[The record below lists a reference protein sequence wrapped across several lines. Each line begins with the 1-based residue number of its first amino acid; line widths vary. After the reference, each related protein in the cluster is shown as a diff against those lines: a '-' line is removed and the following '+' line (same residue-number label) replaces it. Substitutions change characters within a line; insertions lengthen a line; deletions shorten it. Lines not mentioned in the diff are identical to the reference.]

1 MTDAEFDTWLTSPTS
16 IRCLLV
22 EVVAS
27 VAGVETTRYL
37 SSAGYVT
44 GAADTPG
51 NTAYLPL
58 VVGGVKFTETLSLD
72 SSGLSYGDVELDN
85 SAGALDPWLDDVWAN
100 RAIRMYTGDVR
111 WPRADFRMV
120 FNGVVDDIASKSRTR
135 INLKLRDMLQRL
147 NTPVT
152 ALTLGGTTQ
161 NKDAL
166 LPLVFGEVHNMT
178 ALLIDAALHTYQ
190 VHQGRIN
197 KIIEVRDNGAP
208 VSVIADV
215 MEGKFALSGS
225 PAGTI
230 TASVQGDITSDGS
243 WPITVAP
250 IIQVLATEFGKEE
263 DRLTLDGIDTDNFTA
278 FDAAHPQPVGIC
290 MTDRVNVLEACQ
302 RLASSVGAQ
311 ITASRQGKL
320 RLLKLQ
326 FPGTG
331 EVPFEIGPADMVAQ
345 NIAVSARSEV
355 AASVKLGYCHNW
367 TVQTGLQTGILEEHK
382 NRFATE
388 WDAVTAQ
395 YSEVAAAYGLH
406 VDPVQRDTMLLRKV
420 EADPE
425 AYRLLDMA
433 SVPRTTYRFDG
444 LPRLMLLDLGQAVT
458 LTHPRF
464 GLQAGA
470 PGVVVSLTPDWI
482 TGRITVE
489 VMV

>member
-1 MTDAEFDTWLTSPTS
+1 MTDAEFNIWLTSTSS

-44 GAADTPG
+44 GRGDIPAH
-51 NTAYLPL
+51 TAYVPL
-58 VVGGVKFTETLSLD
+58 IVGGVKFTENLSLD
-72 SSGLSYGDVELDN
+72 NSGLSYGDVELDN
-85 SAGALDPWLDDVWAN
+85 TAGTLDAWLGDIWVN
-100 RAIRMYTGDVR
+100 RSIRLYTGDVR
-111 WPRADFRMV
+111 WSRANFRLV
-120 FNGVVDDIASKSRTR
+120 FDGLVADIGSKSRTR
-135 INLKLRDMLQRL
+135 INLKLRDKLQRL

-161 NKDAL
+161 NKDSL
-166 LPLVFGEVHNMT
+166 LPLVFGEVHNMQP
-178 ALLIDAALHTYQ
+178 LLIDPALHVYQ
-190 VHQGRIN
+190 VHQRRTN
-197 KIIEVRDNGAP
+197 KIIEIRDNGAP
-208 VSVIADV
+208 VAMIADII
-215 MEGKFALSGS
+215 EGKFSLAGS

-230 TASVQGDITSDGS
+230 TASVQGDVTAAGA
-243 WPITVAP
+243 WPITVAS
-250 IIQVLATEFGKEE
+250 IIRVLATEFGKEE
-263 DRLTLDGIDTDNFTA
+263 DRLLVTDIDADNFTA
-278 FDAAHPQPVGIC
+278 FDTAHPQPVGIC

-302 RLASSVGAQ
+302 RLAASVGAQ

-331 EVPFEIGPADMVAQ
+331 ETPFEIGPADMVAQ
-345 NIAVSARSEV
+345 NLSIASRSEV
-355 AASVKLGYCHNW
+355 AASVKIGYCKNW
-367 TVQTGLQTGILEEHK
+367 TVQTGLQTGILEAHK

-388 WDAVTAQ
+388 WDTIVAQ
-395 YSEVAAAYGLH
+395 YSDVASTYNLH
-406 VDPVQRDTMLLRKV
+406 VEPVQRDTLLLRKV

-425 AYRLLDMA
+425 AYRLLDIA
-433 SVPRTTYRFDG
+433 SVPRTTFRFDG
-444 LPRLMLLDLGQAVT
+444 LPRLMLLELGQAVN

-464 GLQAGA
+464 GLQAGV

-482 TGRITVE
+482 TGRVTVE